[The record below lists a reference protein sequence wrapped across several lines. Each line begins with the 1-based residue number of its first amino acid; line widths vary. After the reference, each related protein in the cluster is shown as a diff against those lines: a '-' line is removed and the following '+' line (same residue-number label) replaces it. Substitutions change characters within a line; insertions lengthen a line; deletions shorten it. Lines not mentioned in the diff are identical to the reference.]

1 MYFEIYKETGAR
13 AGLLNINSTTT
24 GQWRWRLKSRNHEPI
39 TSGESYHNKQDCIH
53 AINLVKSTN
62 QDTSVNEL

>member
-1 MYFEIYKETGAR
+1 MYFEIYKETAAR
-13 AGLLNINSTTT
+13 TGIIGSTI
-24 GQWRWRLKSRNHEPI
+24 GQWRWRLNSQNHEPI

-62 QDTSVNEL
+62 KDTLINEI